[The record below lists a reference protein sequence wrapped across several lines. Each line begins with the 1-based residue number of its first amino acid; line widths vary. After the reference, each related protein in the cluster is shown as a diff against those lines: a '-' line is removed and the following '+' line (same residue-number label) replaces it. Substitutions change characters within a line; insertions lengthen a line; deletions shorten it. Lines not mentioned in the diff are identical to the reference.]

1 MTKEVVGVL
10 RCDVSRRDPTI
21 DLLALNI
28 SSKKV
33 TMIKTDIP
41 YNVGFPVSDLCWYS
55 VIMQPSNEDGHS
67 ATSACDGDIFIL
79 IEHGSTSVSFCC
91 PKEYLPHD
99 SNESCPDESFH
110 RCNASALR
118 ILDGSGT
125 RYHAEGAL
133 SSDSFYGV
141 PAVSMHSVVNP
152 LAEGNII
159 HIRFWTR
166 SSSSP
171 KTLSLL
177 QSANV
182 RGVLHDSPGSAWQL
196 MLIPHSGR
204 QVLLVADFNENVVL
218 RLVRHNLETSAA
230 SVHEL
235 ELPPFIDL
243 SLVYSLAL
251 DDYRGVISLLD
262 GRGNLFA
269 IPYA

>member
-10 RCDVSRRDPTI
+10 RCDVSKRDPTV

-41 YNVGFPVSDLCWYS
+41 YNVGFLVLDLCRS
-55 VIMQPSNEDGHS
+55 SMIMQPSNEDGHS

-99 SNESCPDESFH
+99 SNKPCPDESFL
-110 RCNASALR
+110 RCNAAALR

-141 PAVSMHSVVNP
+141 PAVSMHSVVFP
-152 LAEGNII
+152 LTEGPII

-166 SSSSP
+166 SSGSP

-182 RGVLHDSPGSAWQL
+182 RGVLHDSPGSPWQL

-204 QVLLVADFNENVVL
+204 QVLLVAKLNENVVL
-218 RLVRHNLETSAA
+218 RLVRYNPETSAA

-235 ELPPFIDL
+235 ELPSSINL

-251 DDYRGVISLLD
+251 DDYRGVISLVD

>member
-1 MTKEVVGVL
+1 MTEEFVGVL
-10 RCDVSRRDPTI
+10 RCDVSKRDPTI
-21 DLLALNI
+21 DLLALNR
-28 SSKKV
+28 SSKKM
-33 TMIKTDIP
+33 TMVKTDIP
-41 YNVGFPVSDLCWYS
+41 YNVGFLVSDLRWYS

-67 ATSACDGDIFIL
+67 ATSACDGNIFIL

-91 PKEYLPHD
+91 PKEYFPHD
-99 SNESCPDESFH
+99 NDKSCPDESFL
-110 RCNASALR
+110 RCNAAALR
-118 ILDGSGT
+118 ILDVSGT

-133 SSDSFYGV
+133 SSDSFYDI
-141 PAVSMHSVVNP
+141 PAVSMHSVVSP
-152 LAEGNII
+152 LTEGPII

-166 SSSSP
+166 SAGSS

-182 RGVLHDSPGSAWQL
+182 HGELHDSPGSAWQL

-218 RLVRHNLETSAA
+218 RLVRYNPETSAA

-235 ELPPFIDL
+235 ELPSFINL

-262 GRGNLFA
+262 GQGNLYA